1 MWGWHQ
7 PTSCEARGAG
17 CSAEGTTTLAAGKTG
32 TRRCGRPTAW
42 TNPPRVCCRLYTGSA
57 IVGGVH
63 ALVLQLHRR
72 GSRSGCGPTC
82 TWCCFYGCLSGYRH
96 GRTQTPHRKTPHR
109 SPRRRSGAPG
119 TRTCRKLTALAA
131 AASDGASVSRTV
143 DSVLRLPLAVPI
155 RTAVRALQIGLVDV
169 DRDNSKPKVRE
180 HTIKLVNSNWVCQ
193 AWA

>member
-119 TRTCRKLTALAA
+119 TRTCRKLTVLACC
-131 AASDGASVSRTV
+131 SQRWGKCEPNSRLH
-143 DSVLRLPLAVPI
+143 SSAPACSAHLRRCT
-155 RTAVRALQIGLVDV
+155 RTAI
-169 DRDNSKPKVRE
+169 
-180 HTIKLVNSNWVCQ
+180 Q
-193 AWA
+193 AR